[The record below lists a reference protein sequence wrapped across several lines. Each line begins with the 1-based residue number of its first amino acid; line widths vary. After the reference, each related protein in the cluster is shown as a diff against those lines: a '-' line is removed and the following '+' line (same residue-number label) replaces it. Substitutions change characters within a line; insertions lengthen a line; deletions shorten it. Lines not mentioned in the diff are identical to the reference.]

1 MLYTRTATA
10 FTQQTEEKLLT
21 IYNTNI
27 MSTRAQV
34 RFATRE
40 EGVTFSSHPDK
51 IHAQFYVHSD
61 GYPEGLGLD
70 IAMSILK
77 NNPTSDWEIEQVQ
90 TLHGDLEY
98 IYYIWS
104 DYDKET
110 WISIFKDNS
119 FPGYSEDGELLS
131 SKLDECIFVGLPNK
145 LITKYGSQLDESYY
159 KLNTNN
165 DG

>member
-1 MLYTRTATA
+1 
-10 FTQQTEEKLLT
+10 
-21 IYNTNI
+21 

-40 EGVTFSSHPDK
+40 DGVSFSEHPDK

-70 IAMSILK
+70 IAMSYVK
-77 NNPTSDWEIEQVQ
+77 YDTVSGWEIEHVQ
-90 TLHGDLEY
+90 DRHGDLDY

-104 DYDKET
+104 DYDKST
-110 WISIFKDNS
+110 WISIFSGFGN
-119 FPGYSEDGELLS
+119 GEDF
-131 SKLDECIFVGLPNK
+131 ECIFVGTPEK
-145 LITKYGSQLDESYY
+145 LLTKYGSQEDESYY

>member
-1 MLYTRTATA
+1 
-10 FTQQTEEKLLT
+10 
-21 IYNTNI
+21 

-40 EGVTFSSHPDK
+40 DGVSFSEHPDK
-51 IHAQFYVHSD
+51 IHAQFYKHSD

-77 NNPTSDWEIEQVQ
+77 NEKLTNWEIEHVQ
-90 TLHGDLEY
+90 TQHGDLEY

-119 FPGYSEDGELLS
+119 FPGYCETCEQLIPSR
-131 SKLDECIFVGLPNK
+131 LDKCIFVGKPEQL
-145 LITKYGSQLDESYY
+145 LTKYGSQEDESYY

>member
-1 MLYTRTATA
+1 
-10 FTQQTEEKLLT
+10 
-21 IYNTNI
+21 

-40 EGVTFSSHPDK
+40 EGVSFNEHPEK

-70 IAMSILK
+70 IAKSIYLHSK
-77 NNPTSDWEIEQVQ
+77 SPQLEIEELQ
-90 TLHGDLEY
+90 TQHGDLEY
-98 IYYIWS
+98 IYYVWQK
-104 DYDKET
+104 YDDLT
-110 WISIFKDNS
+110 WISIFKVGARHEICEHCDRVTT
-119 FPGYSEDGELLS
+119 YED
-131 SKLDECIFVGLPNK
+131 KCIFVGTPEE

-159 KLNTNN
+159 KLNTND